1 MRTVKPCSYCAAM
14 TFGIIRLLQWR
25 KLKTEM
31 NAQHPTLNSQH
42 PTPNTQRPTSNAHAQ
57 RPTPNTQRPTPNAQ
71 HPTPNTQRPTPTHP
85 HTLLIGKGR
94 GFHPPLQNPA
104 PFLKPE
110 TFSFSAQTSNSRQ
123 MACGWPEA
131 GGRRA
136 RSVRS
141 GAWGEKV
148 IVSVDPQAGADPPSA
163 SDRSADCA

>member
-1 MRTVKPCSYCAAM
+1 MRGMGKERWILAEERKVRPLDYRRQRKQK
-14 TFGIIRLLQWR
+14 RR
-25 KLKTEM
+25 KLKTGM
-31 NAQHPTLNSQH
+31 NIQHPM
-42 PTPNTQRPTSNAHAQ
+42 
-57 RPTPNTQRPTPNAQ
+57 PNA
-71 HPTPNTQRPTPTHP
+71 QRPTPTHP
-85 HTLLIGKGR
+85 HTLLIGKER

-110 TFSFSAQTSNSRQ
+110 PFSFSVQTSNSRQ

-131 GGRRA
+131 GGRRE

-148 IVSVDPQAGADPPSA
+148 IVRVDPQARAEPPSA